1 MWLLAKREKKTL
13 WRISSPQEEGGRKGS
28 RESSLALSQKKEM
41 QQLYKPN

>member
-1 MWLLAKREKKTL
+1 MAPGKEGKED
-13 WRISSPQEEGGRKGS
+13 PVEEGGRKGS